1 MKNIDAIK
9 NFEILKEQSKQGL
22 LKVLEWAKKGNN
34 FGLDFSDDIQ
44 KIQNALRN
52 IEEQKIKVVLVGGF
66 SEGKTTVAAAWL
78 ERVMDN
84 MKIDQ
89 SESSD
94 AIEIYRPKGLED
106 KCEIV
111 DTPGL
116 FGFKSKEN
124 GLKYEDITKKYIS
137 EAHLVLCVLNS
148 VNPLK
153 NSHSE
158 VFKWL
163 FRDLNKLS
171 STIFVLNK
179 FDDVCDIE
187 DDDDYKELLEIKKE
201 SLVNQLDNFI
211 RLTTQEKADLKV
223 VAISANPYGRGL
235 DTWLKDKNYE
245 EISKINTLKEA
256 TNKIISGNRT
266 ALITGQQQS
275 IITDVLTNNRNSINS
290 VFNQIDKELVNN
302 QNSIRE
308 LDYKLT
314 QTTQEIRKNLKNL
327 KTELLNYI
335 KDIRIDIMGADA
347 STFGEIFMNKIGNEG
362 NLFNDGI
369 ENIYTE
375 YTSFNSVKITN
386 LEKTISDQLAFRENL
401 SNKMINGLVKDGING
416 LRLVPVSQMR
426 DFILSGRNTISSLT
440 GISMKFKPWGAVKLA
455 KNLGSALAFVGVGIE
470 VIELFKQHENAKKL
484 DKAREDII
492 AYLNDYEKNIVEQF
506 RGSDEELIKEFAPA
520 LQKMKNMYNDM
531 LSQDKNISNMKVQ
544 IEEWYRNPKNIQD
557 IGFEEIN

>member
-1 MKNIDAIK
+1 MKNIDTIK
-9 NFEILKEQSKQGL
+9 NFEILKEQSKQEL

-34 FGLDFSDDIQ
+34 FGFDFSDDIQ

-78 ERVMDN
+78 EKVMDN

-116 FGFKSKEN
+116 FGFKQKEN
-124 GLKYEDITKKYIS
+124 GLKFEDITKKYIS

-153 NSHSE
+153 DSHSE
-158 VFKWL
+158 VFRWL

-187 DDDDYKELLEIKKE
+187 DSQEYEESFNIKKD
-201 SLVNQLDNFI
+201 SLVKQLDNFVK
-211 RLTTQEKADLKV
+211 LTEEEKANLKV

-235 DTWLKDKNYE
+235 DTWLKDENYE

-256 TNKIISGNRT
+256 TNKIILGNRT
-266 ALITGQQQS
+266 ALITSQEQS
-275 IITDVLTNNRNSINS
+275 IIMDVLTNKLNSINS
-290 VFNQIDKELVNN
+290 IFNQIDKELVDN
-302 QNSIRE
+302 QSSIMKLE
-308 LDYKLT
+308 YELT
-314 QTTQEIRKNLKNL
+314 QATQEIRKNLKNL

-335 KDIRIDIMGADA
+335 KDIRIDVMGADA

-362 NLFNDGI
+362 NIFNDGI
-369 ENIYTE
+369 ENIYIE
-375 YTSFNSVKITN
+375 YTSSNNVKMSN
-386 LEKTISDQLAFRENL
+386 LEKSISDQLAFRENL

-416 LRLVPVSQMR
+416 LRLVSVSQMR
-426 DFILSGRNTISSLT
+426 NFILSGRNTISSLT

-455 KNLGSALAFVGVGIE
+455 KNFGSALAFVGVGIE
-470 VIELFKQHENAKKL
+470 VLEFFKQHENAKKL

-506 RGSDEELIKEFAPA
+506 KGSDEELLNEFAPT
-520 LQKMKNMYNDM
+520 LQKMQNMYKDM
-531 LSQDKNISNMKVQ
+531 LSQDKNISNIKVQ
-544 IEEWYRNPKNIQD
+544 IEEWYKSSNSIQD
-557 IGFEEIN
+557 IGFEEIK

>member
-275 IITDVLTNNRNSINS
+275 IITDVLTNKLNSINS

-455 KNLGSALAFVGVGIE
+455 KNLGSALVFVGVGIE

>member
-44 KIQNALRN
+44 KIQNALKN

-211 RLTTQEKADLKV
+211 RLTPQEKADLKV

-275 IITDVLTNNRNSINS
+275 IITDILTNKVKNIRSIFEQLDKEIRANRDSLTSLEYDLTDTEQEINS
-290 VFNQIDKELVNN
+290 
-302 QNSIRE
+302 
-308 LDYKLT
+308 
-314 QTTQEIRKNLKNL
+314 NLKRL

-335 KDIRIDIMGADA
+335 KNVKKHISGSDVE
-347 STFGEIFMNKIGNEG
+347 TFGSIFSEEIGK
-362 NLFNDGI
+362 DGI
-369 ENIYTE
+369 YLNDSLENIYKK
-375 YTSFNSVKITN
+375 YTN
-386 LEKTISDQLAFRENL
+386 LNNTKIKMLESNLLNELDFREKV
-401 SNKMINGLVKDGING
+401 SNNVTTTVVKKGLDGIRMIPLG
-416 LRLVPVSQMR
+416 EMR
-426 DFILSGRNTISSLT
+426 NFVLTSRNTISSFT
-440 GISMKFKPWGAVKLA
+440 GITMKFKPWGAIKFAKGIGTAAAGIGVAMELWDVVQKIKNTNKVKKA
-455 KNLGSALAFVGVGIE
+455 KEELNNALEDFEKEIDRKFGTENNIAEFSPVFQDLKKMYKGIE
-470 VIELFKQHENAKKL
+470 I
-484 DKAREDII
+484 
-492 AYLNDYEKNIVEQF
+492 
-506 RGSDEELIKEFAPA
+506 
-520 LQKMKNMYNDM
+520 
-531 LSQDKNISNMKVQ
+531 QDKNISNMKVQ
-544 IEEWYRNPKNIQD
+544 IEEWYKNSKSIQD
-557 IGFEEIN
+557 INFEEIN